1 MTRIPAELTHWLHKG
16 FARLRGQAFGHLLLV
31 ALIASVVVA
40 AVGFASFYVIEG
52 RDIEQRRDST
62 RDYYGDQLLRL
73 ESAWQGA
80 ADQVVGRLEF
90 SRLLETN
97 TSTTAPRLTAYLN
110 AQWAFLEFPTMVV
123 VGPQG
128 DIRYRYGPI
137 AQAIDVQDL
146 KGSDWLRVPS
156 HDEVYRVFQRPI
168 WLGADG
174 QGQLWLFRP
183 LNTETLRQMLIPE
196 VRLEAYLGER
206 ELVRSHPQSDAP
218 ESMRHGTLRIGDARY
233 VAVDIPWAGSAP
245 EAMRIR
251 AYRSVGAEHLAWQ
264 ITGLAAAG
272 IAALTVLLWLGLWRW
287 LSITVRRI
295 EAVDRALDD
304 YAAGQARAAEVAER
318 LAPTR
323 ARQDEIAALASA
335 FEAFAATV
343 ERRETEQ
350 KIYMETLAMLDEAV
364 LDLDF
369 DGRILHASP
378 GWARL
383 CRRDNSVG
391 MMLAKF
397 VHSDDLDSL
406 RSQCELLRA
415 ARKSQT
421 SMRLRLNVDANSE
434 EWVEARFIGY
444 RDAGGTLVAIRGVIR
459 DITQSYQHERQIT
472 HMALHDALTGLPNR
486 VLLEDRFRVALQLA
500 QRSGHCAAVCFIDI
514 DNFKTINDSLGH
526 KAGDAL
532 LVGFAN
538 TLRGALRA
546 GDTLARWGGDEFV
559 LLLPDMVTPEAV
571 REVAHKLSTLAQVP
585 QHIADNEIRVTFS
598 MGVSVFPVDGDDMGV
613 LFSQADRAMF
623 YAKAQ
628 GRNQVCFF
636 GDMRDKGQGREELHV
651 QSRLASAVNEG
662 RIEAWFQPLISAH
675 TGRCVGAEVLARWH
689 DEELGWISP
698 ATFIP
703 LAENIGL
710 IRELGRQIWVA
721 GLAALRDW
729 KASGHGGLH
738 IAINMSKRQLF
749 IASLAE
755 QMLDDV
761 ARFGLQTADIML
773 EVTESVALSD
783 VEHAADRLEELRS
796 AGFALAIDDFGT
808 GYSSLSQLHD
818 IPADEL
824 KIDISFVRRL
834 HEPKGL
840 PMVQSIIQIARTL
853 GLKSVAEGVEDADT
867 AILLRELGV
876 DMLQG
881 YFFARPMSRADFLAW
896 LDAGQPA
903 PAGSADVQ
911 PMARAVSG

>member
-1 MTRIPAELTHWLHKG
+1 MKQTTVALGYWLHKG
-16 FARLRGQAFGHLLLV
+16 FARLRGQAFAHLLLV

-40 AVGFASFYVIEG
+40 AVGFAAFYVIEG
-52 RDIEQRRDST
+52 RDIAQRRDST

-73 ESAWQGA
+73 ESNWQGA
-80 ADQVVGRLEF
+80 ADQVVSRLEF

-97 TSTTAPRLTAYLN
+97 TPTTAPRLTAYLN
-110 AQWAFLEFPTMVV
+110 AQWAFLEFPTMIV
-123 VGPQG
+123 VGPHG
-128 DIRYRYGPI
+128 EVRYRYGPI
-137 AQAIDVQDL
+137 AQAIDMRDL
-146 KGSDWLRVPS
+146 KGSDWLLVPS
-156 HDEVYRVFQRPI
+156 HDEVYRVFKRPI

-183 LNTETLRQMLIPE
+183 LNTEALRQMLIPD
-196 VRLEAYLGER
+196 VRLEAYLGDR
-206 ELVRSHPQSDAP
+206 ELVHSHPELNAP
-218 ESMRHGTLRIGDARY
+218 ETPMRHSTLRIGDARY
-233 VAVDIPWAGSAP
+233 VAVDLPWAGSAP
-245 EAMRIR
+245 EAVRIR
-251 AYRSVGAEHLAWQ
+251 AYRSVGGEHLSWQ
-264 ITGLAAAG
+264 IAGLAASG
-272 IAALTVLLWLGLWRW
+272 IVALTALLWLGLWRW

-304 YAAGQARAAEVAER
+304 FAAGTVRAAEVAEC

-323 ARQDEIAALASA
+323 SRRDEIAALASA

-383 CRRDNSVG
+383 CRRDDSVG

-397 VHSDDLDSL
+397 VHGDDLDAL

-415 ARKSQT
+415 ARKNQT
-421 SMRLRLNVDANSE
+421 QLRLRLNVDANSE

-532 LVGFAN
+532 LIGFAN

-559 LLLPDMVTPEAV
+559 LLLPDMPTLEAV
-571 REVAHKLSTLAQVP
+571 HEVAEKLGTLAQIP
-585 QHIADNEIRVTFS
+585 QHVGDTEIRVTFS
-598 MGVSVFPVDGDDMGV
+598 MGVSVFPVDGDDMGL

-623 YAKAQ
+623 HAKAQ
-628 GRNQVCFF
+628 GRNQVCFY
-636 GDMRDKGQGREELHV
+636 GDMRDKGQGREEL
-651 QSRLASAVNEG
+651 QIQTRLASAINDE
-662 RIEAWFQPLISAH
+662 RIEAWFQPLISAQ
-675 TGRCVGAEVLARWH
+675 TGRCIGAEVLARWH

-698 ATFIP
+698 VTFIP
-703 LAENIGL
+703 LAENLGL
-710 IRELGRQIWVA
+710 IRELGRQIWVS

-729 KASGHGGLH
+729 KHAGHDVLH

-761 ARFGLQTADIML
+761 ARFGVKPSDIML

-783 VEHAADRLEELRS
+783 VEHAADRLDELRR

-808 GYSSLSQLHD
+808 GYSSLSQLHE

-853 GLKSVAEGVEDADT
+853 GLQSVAEGVEDAET
-867 AILLRELGV
+867 AALLRELGV
-876 DMLQG
+876 DVLQG
-881 YFFARPMSRADFLAW
+881 YFFGRPMSRADFMAW
-896 LDAGQPA
+896 LEAGQPA
-903 PAGSADVQ
+903 PHT
-911 PMARAVSG
+911 VSG

>member
-1 MTRIPAELTHWLHKG
+1 MTRVPPEPTGWLHRG

-52 RDIEQRRDST
+52 RDIAQRRDST

-73 ESAWQGA
+73 ESTWQGA
-80 ADQVVGRLEF
+80 ADQVVSRLEF

-97 TSTTAPRLTAYLN
+97 TPTTAPRLTAYLN

-123 VGPQG
+123 VGPGG

-137 AQAIDVQDL
+137 AQAIDLQDL

-196 VRLEAYLGER
+196 VRLEAYLGDR
-206 ELVRSHPQSDAP
+206 ELARSHPQPDSPDTP
-218 ESMRHGTLRIGDARY
+218 MRHGTRRIGDARY

-245 EAMRIR
+245 EAVRIR
-251 AYRSVGAEHLAWQ
+251 AYRSVGAEQLAWQ
-264 ITGLAAAG
+264 IAGLAAAG
-272 IAALTVLLWLGLWRW
+272 IAALTALLWLGLWRW

-295 EAVDRALDD
+295 EAVDSALDD
-304 YAAGQARAAEVAER
+304 YAAGQAHAAEVAER
-318 LAPTR
+318 LLPAR
-323 ARQDEIAALASA
+323 ARHDEIAALASA
-335 FEAFAATV
+335 FEAFAVTV
-343 ERRETEQ
+343 EHRETEQ

-383 CRRDNSVG
+383 CRRSDSVG

-397 VHSDDLDSL
+397 VHGDDLAAL
-406 RSQCELLRA
+406 RSQCELLRT
-415 ARKSQT
+415 ARKSQ
-421 SMRLRLNVDANSE
+421 SSLRLRLNVETHSE

-444 RDAGGTLVAIRGVIR
+444 RDASGVLVAIRGVIR
-459 DITQSYQHERQIT
+459 DITQSYRHERQIS

-486 VLLEDRFRVALQLA
+486 VLLEDRFKVAMQLA
-500 QRSGHCAAVCFIDI
+500 ERSGHCAAVCFIDI

-532 LVGFAN
+532 LVEFAE

-559 LLLPDMVTPEAV
+559 LLLPDMASVQAV
-571 REVAHKLSTLAQVP
+571 RDVTHKLGLLVQAPQQV
-585 QHIADNEIRVTFS
+585 AGNEIHVTFS
-598 MGVSVFPVDGDDMGV
+598 MGVSVFPNDGADMGV
-613 LFSQADRAMF
+613 IFSQADRAMF
-623 YAKAQ
+623 HAKAQ

-636 GDMRDKGQGREELHV
+636 GDMLDKGLGREALQI
-651 QSRLASAVNEG
+651 QSRLASAISEG
-662 RIEAWFQPLISAH
+662 RIEAWFQPLISAG
-675 TGRCVGAEVLARWH
+675 TGRCIGAEVLARWH
-689 DEELGWISP
+689 DETLGWVSP
-698 ATFIP
+698 STFIP
-703 LAENIGL
+703 MAENIGL
-710 IRELGRQIWVA
+710 IRDLGRQIWEA

-729 KASGHGGLH
+729 QAGGHSSLH

-761 ARFGLQTADIML
+761 ARFGLRPSDVMI

-783 VEHAADRLEELRS
+783 VEHAANRLDELRN

-824 KIDISFVRRL
+824 KIDISFIRRL

-853 GLKSVAEGVEDADT
+853 GLLSVAEGVEDAAT
-867 AILLRELGV
+867 AQLLRELGV
-876 DMLQG
+876 DVLQG
-881 YFFARPMSRADFLAW
+881 YFFGRPMSRADFTDW

-903 PAGSADVQ
+903 ASVVVPG
-911 PMARAVSG
+911 ARRALN